1 MSPRMYAGSLSVSMT
16 DGPSGELCAPY
27 GTVKSA
33 CVVGSHG
40 TRRAATQGDLHA
52 ENITVLAMR
61 SRC

>member
-1 MSPRMYAGSLSVSMT
+1 MSPRIYAGSLSVSMT
-16 DGPSGELCAPY
+16 DGQSGELCAPY

-40 TRRAATQGDLHA
+40 TRRAATQRDLHA
-52 ENITVLAMR
+52 KNITLLELR